1 MNVLV
6 IPSWYP
12 SDADPMA
19 GLFVRDQAEA
29 VAAARPDWNIAVGR
43 WGHHDG
49 ALSLRDPRASLRALA
64 WRMRATGRPPVRV
77 GPLWDVCTPRLS
89 WTLHVAGGGV
99 RGMLRASRRNF
110 AAVAQRLGRI
120 DLLHAHVGFPAG
132 WIAARLS
139 AENAVPYVLT
149 EHMSPFPFPA
159 LRDRGGRIDTRLRE
173 AFERAAATVAVSA
186 PLAAS
191 IRAEGLPCSDV
202 IGNVVDERRFAADA
216 APAAPPFVLLALGAL
231 RPQKGIDVLLRAFRR
246 WNPPPGSV
254 ELRIGG
260 DGEQRAELQ
269 ALAAALGI
277 ADRVRWLGRLHP
289 DQVPAALA
297 SSHTFVLPSRHET
310 FGVVVAEALM
320 SGRPVVA
327 TRCGGP
333 ETLVGPAQGRL
344 VDVGDEDALAEALAW
359 MLANAKRFDPQ
370 ALRADALRRFS
381 RAAVG
386 GQLAALFEAVVGRR

>member
-6 IPSWYP
+6 LPSWYP
-12 SDADPMA
+12 SAADPMS

-29 VAAARPDWNIAVGR
+29 LAAARPDWNIAVAR

-64 WRMRATGRPPVRV
+64 WRMRATVRPPVKA
-77 GPLWDVCTPRLS
+77 GALWDVCTPRLS
-89 WTLHVAGGGV
+89 WTLHLAGGGA
-99 RGMLRASRRNF
+99 RGLLRASRRNL

-120 DLLHAHVGFPAG
+120 DVLHAHVGFPAG

-139 AENAVPYVLT
+139 AEHAVPYVLT

-159 LRDRGGRIDTRLRE
+159 LRDRAGRIDPRLRE
-173 AFERAAATVAVSA
+173 AFDHAAATVAVSEA
-186 PLAAS
+186 LAGS

-216 APAAPPFVLLALGAL
+216 LPPAPPFVVLALGAL
-231 RPQKGIDVLLRAFRR
+231 RPQKGIDVLLRAFAR
-246 WNPPPGSV
+246 WNPAPGAV

-260 DGEQRAELQ
+260 DGEQRAALQ
-269 ALAAALGI
+269 SLAGSLRI

-297 SSHTFVLPSRHET
+297 CCHAFVLPSRHET

-333 ETLVGPAQGRL
+333 QALVGPAQGRL
-344 VDVGDEDALAEALAW
+344 VDVGDEAALAEALAW
-359 MLANAKRFDPQ
+359 MQANAARFEPQ
-370 ALRADALRRFS
+370 ALRADALQRFS

-386 GQLAALFEAVVGRR
+386 AQLAALLEAVVGRR